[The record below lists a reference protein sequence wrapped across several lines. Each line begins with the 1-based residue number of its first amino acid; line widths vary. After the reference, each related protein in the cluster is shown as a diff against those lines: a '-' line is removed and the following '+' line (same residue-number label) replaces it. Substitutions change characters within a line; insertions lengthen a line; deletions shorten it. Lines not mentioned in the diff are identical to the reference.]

1 MLYSDIFLTFA
12 ASNIINNNRLTMNKR
27 IFTIIC
33 LLITVITL
41 HAQEFETATEAVKNM
56 KVGWNLGNTFDS
68 HKIGVTG
75 VTETETQNGQAVTT
89 PELMEMM
96 KMAGFNA
103 IRVPVTWYPHLDASG
118 NIDPAWMNRIQE
130 VVDYVINQGMY
141 CIINVHHDTGK
152 TGKSDENKGWLRA
165 TRYNYTQNK
174 DLFESIWQQVATE
187 FRDYNHLL
195 LFEGYNEMLDTLDS
209 FNYASYKTDKRIDI
223 TNEEGEVV
231 AQIPYDADVAQ
242 SAYDAVNA
250 YAKSFVETVRATGG
264 NNAHRNLIVSTY
276 AAADAR
282 SQGTYNKEPFVK
294 MQKPE
299 DSNHIAFEI
308 HTYPPIV
315 DDTLRSMEYIARQI
329 DYMVSNIDTF
339 FVQRYNAPIII
350 GEWGTSNVDAGS
362 GKTDYDLHREHMFN
376 FVDYFVQKM
385 KENDIATFYWMGLS
399 DKTNRS
405 LPVFNQA
412 DLAEKILKAY
422 YGEDYEPNLISQ
434 NDYHKEYQVNF
445 AKQYAEINLAEDANG
460 LETNYK
466 AIRLV
471 LAEAPA
477 SNKEL
482 RIRAIKPDNTH
493 GDYNYV
499 RSTDEI
505 LNFSTVSQSPI
516 NKINLKWRSD
526 GSLTINIK
534 HVYLIK
540 HDGSTVE
547 VVPKTISGGNSTIQA
562 TTNSIPNYIKAKI
575 SDLKYSTLYY
585 GDKNLVVP
593 PYVTATAYSVDGKKL
608 QVVKTYE
615 SKDVIP
621 AGTGVVLTSENG
633 NTYKFS
639 ISDEM
644 GEPATG
650 NLLRG
655 SDEAQ
660 TTTGGD
666 RYYMLSLNAD
676 SDPSSVG
683 FYYAKANGAA
693 FTNGAHKA
701 YLALSAAQ
709 AKAFSY
715 PFNETDGIET
725 ITNEHHKTTNGI
737 WYTIDG
743 KRLSGQPTRKGVYI
757 VDGKKMIIK

>member
-1 MLYSDIFLTFA
+1 
-12 ASNIINNNRLTMNKR
+12 MNKR

-33 LLITVITL
+33 LFITVITL

-75 VTETETQNGQAVTT
+75 VTETETQHGQAVTT

-118 NIDPAWMNRIQE
+118 NIDPAWMARIRE

-165 TRYNYTQNK
+165 KRENYLKNK
-174 DLFESIWQQVATE
+174 ERFEIIWQQIATE
-187 FRDYNHLL
+187 FKDYNHLL

-223 TNEEGEVV
+223 TNEQGDVV

-282 SQGTYNKEPFVK
+282 SQGSYNKEPFVK

-339 FVQRYNAPIII
+339 FVQRYNAPVII

-482 RIRAIKPDNTH
+482 RIRAKKPDDTY

-547 VVPKTISGGNSTIQA
+547 VVPKTIGGGNSTIQA
-562 TTNSIPNYIKAKI
+562 TSNSIPNYIKAKI

-639 ISDEM
+639 ISDEI

-650 NLLRG
+650 NMLRG

-676 SDPSSVG
+676 KDPSSVG

-743 KRLSGQPTRKGVYI
+743 KRLSGQPTQKGVYI

>member
-1 MLYSDIFLTFA
+1 
-12 ASNIINNNRLTMNKR
+12 MNKR

-33 LLITVITL
+33 LLATFITL

-75 VTETETQNGQAVTT
+75 VTETETLREPITK

-141 CIINVHHDTGK
+141 CIINVHHDTGHK
-152 TGKSDENKGWLRA
+152 KNENDGNKGWLRA
-165 TRYNYTQNK
+165 KRENYLKNK
-174 DLFESIWQQVATE
+174 ELFEIIWQQIATE
-187 FRDYNHLL
+187 FKDYNHLL
-195 LFEGYNEMLDTLDS
+195 LFEGYNEMLDTLGS
-209 FNYASYKTDKRIDI
+209 FNYASYETDKRIDI
-223 TNEEGEVV
+223 TNEQGDVV

-339 FVQRYNAPIII
+339 FVQRYNAPVII

-362 GKTDYDLHREHMFN
+362 EKTDYDLHREHMFN

-405 LPVFNQA
+405 LPAFNQA
-412 DLAEKILKAY
+412 DLAERILKAY
-422 YGEDYEPNLISQ
+422 YGNDYEPNLITT
-434 NDYHKEYQVNF
+434 NDYEDYNGYEVNF
-445 AKQYAEINLAEDANG
+445 TKQWAEITLAESTSG
-460 LETNYK
+460 LESEYTGIEVILDELPSYNGNLSFRTYNLSEANINHSNITSLTN
-466 AIRLV
+466 
-471 LAEAPA
+471 
-477 SNKEL
+477 
-482 RIRAIKPDNTH
+482 T
-493 GDYNYV
+493 
-499 RSTDEI
+499 
-505 LNFSTVSQSPI
+505 LNFSGIAATGKPI
-516 NKINLKWRSD
+516 KRVTIVWRSSPGAPTLKIKEIKLLKAD
-526 GSLTINIK
+526 GT
-534 HVYLIK
+534 
-540 HDGSTVE
+540 
-547 VVPKTISGGNSTIQA
+547 KTR
-562 TTNSIPNYIKAKI
+562 SIPKNRNACTITPYSLPTYIKSKI
-575 SDLKYSTLYY
+575 SDLNYSTLYY
-585 GDKNLVVP
+585 GNENLVVP
-593 PYVTATAYSVDGKKL
+593 PYVTATAYSVNGNKL
-608 QVVKTYE
+608 QAVKTYNTD
-615 SKDVIP
+615 DVIP
-621 AGTGVVLTSENG
+621 AGTGVVLYSEKG
-633 NTYKFS
+633 NTYKFDITNES
-639 ISDEM
+639 
-644 GEPATG
+644 GEPAIG
-650 NLLRG
+650 NMLRG
-655 SDEAQ
+655 SDAAA

-666 RYYMLSLNAD
+666 RYYMLSLNAA
-676 SDPSSVG
+676 SDPTSVG
-683 FYYAKANGAA
+683 FYYARANGAA

-701 YLALSAAQ
+701 YLALPTAQ

-715 PFNETDGIET
+715 LFNETDGISTIPNDKAET
-725 ITNEHHKTTNGI
+725 ANGI

-743 KRLSGQPTRKGVYI
+743 KRLNGQPTKKGVYI
-757 VDGKKMIIK
+757 VDGKKVVIR

>member
-1 MLYSDIFLTFA
+1 
-12 ASNIINNNRLTMNKR
+12 MNKR

-33 LLITVITL
+33 LFITVITL

-75 VTETETQNGQAVTT
+75 VTETETLREPITK

-141 CIINVHHDTGK
+141 CIINVHHDTGHK
-152 TGKSDENKGWLRA
+152 KNENDGNKGWLRA
-165 TRYNYTQNK
+165 KLENYTKNK
-174 DLFESIWQQVATE
+174 AIFEKIWQQIANK
-187 FRDYNHLL
+187 FKNYNHLL
-195 LFEGYNEMLDTLDS
+195 LFEGYNEMLDTLGS
-209 FNYASYKTDKRIDI
+209 FNYASYETDKRIDI
-223 TNEEGEVV
+223 TNEQGDVV

-339 FVQRYNAPIII
+339 FVQRYNAPVII
-350 GEWGTSNVDAGS
+350 GEWGTANVDKS
-362 GKTDYDLHREHMFN
+362 PNDYDAHREHMFN

-405 LPVFNQA
+405 LPAFNQA
-412 DLAEKILKAY
+412 DLAERILKAY
-422 YGEDYEPNLISQ
+422 YGNDYEPNVITT
-434 NDYHKEYQVNF
+434 NDYEDYNGYKVTFNQLWSEITLAESTSGLESEYTGIEVILDEIPSYNGNLSFRTYNLSEANINHSNITSLTNTLNF
-445 AKQYAEINLAEDANG
+445 SGVTATGKPIKRVTIVWRSSPGTPTLKIKEINLLKVDGTKE
-460 LETNYK
+460 K
-466 AIRLV
+466 A
-471 LAEAPA
+471 APK
-477 SNKEL
+477 NRKDCT
-482 RIRAIKPDNTH
+482 ITP
-493 GDYNYV
+493 Y
-499 RSTDEI
+499 
-505 LNFSTVSQSPI
+505 
-516 NKINLKWRSD
+516 
-526 GSLTINIK
+526 SLPT
-534 HVYLIK
+534 
-540 HDGSTVE
+540 
-547 VVPKTISGGNSTIQA
+547 
-562 TTNSIPNYIKAKI
+562 YIKSKI
-575 SDLKYSTLYY
+575 SDLNYSTLYY
-585 GDKNLVVP
+585 GNENLVVP
-593 PYVTATAYSVDGKKL
+593 PYVTATAYSVNGNKL
-608 QVVKTYE
+608 QAVKTYNTG
-615 SKDVIP
+615 DVIP
-621 AGTGVVLTSENG
+621 AGTGVVLYSEKG
-633 NTYKFS
+633 NTYKFDITNAS
-639 ISDEM
+639 
-644 GEPATG
+644 GELAIG
-650 NLLRG
+650 NMLRG
-655 SDEAQ
+655 SDEAA
-660 TTTGGD
+660 TTTDGD
-666 RYYMLSLNAD
+666 RYYMLSLNAA
-676 SDPSSVG
+676 SDPTSVG
-683 FYYAKANGAA
+683 FYYARANGAA

-701 YLALSAAQ
+701 YLALPAAQ

-715 PFNETDGIET
+715 LFNETDGISTIPNDKAET
-725 ITNEHHKTTNGI
+725 ANGI

-743 KRLSGQPTRKGVYI
+743 KRLNGQPTKKGIYI
-757 VDGKKMIIK
+757 VDGKKVVIR

>member
-1 MLYSDIFLTFA
+1 MTKRTFT
-12 ASNIINNNRLTMNKR
+12 L
-27 IFTIIC
+27 IC
-33 LLITVITL
+33 LVISVIFL
-41 HAQEFETATEAVKNM
+41 HAQNTEFETATEAVKNM

-68 HKIGVTG
+68 HRIGVTD
-75 VTETETQNGQAVTT
+75 VTQTETMRGQPVTQ

-103 IRVPVTWYPHLDASG
+103 IRVPVTWYPHMNTAG
-118 NIDPAWMNRIQE
+118 NIDNAWMNRIQE

-152 TGKSDENKGWLRA
+152 TGNSNENKGWIRA
-165 TRYNYTQNK
+165 TRYNYSQNK
-174 DLFESIWQQVATE
+174 ATFEKIWQQIANK
-187 FRDYNHLL
+187 FKDYGQLL
-195 LFEGYNEMLDTLDS
+195 IFEGYNEILDTLDS
-209 FNYASYKTDKRIDI
+209 WNYPSYNTDKRIDI

-242 SAYDAVNA
+242 SAYDAINS
-250 YAKSFVETVRATGG
+250 YATSFVQTIRATGG
-264 NNAHRNLIVSTY
+264 NNAYRNLIVSTY

-282 SQGTYNKEPFVK
+282 SEGEKNLEPVVNLN
-294 MQKPE
+294 KPE
-299 DSNHIAFEI
+299 NSNHIIFEV

-315 DDTLRSMEYIARQI
+315 DKVDGVTVLRDSTKIKNQI
-329 DYMVSNIDTF
+329 DYMVGNMKTY
-339 FVQRYNAPIII
+339 FVERYNSPVIF

-362 GKTDYDLHREHMFN
+362 GKTDYDLRRDYMFK
-376 FVDYFVQKM
+376 FVDYFVKKT
-385 KENDIATFYWMGLS
+385 KENDMATFYWMGLS
-399 DKTNRS
+399 NGSSRS

-434 NDYHKEYQVNF
+434 NDYEKEYEVKFNNQWS
-445 AKQYAEINLAEDANG
+445 EINLAVADENSD
-460 LETNYK
+460 
-466 AIRLV
+466 
-471 LAEAPA
+471 LATDYTGVEVIL
-477 SNKEL
+477 KEL
-482 RIRAIKPDNTH
+482 PSYSGDLSFRVYYSLSNDNDRDNKNNITSI
-493 GDYNYV
+493 NNTLLFNTIS
-499 RSTDEI
+499 R
-505 LNFSTVSQSPI
+505 SPI
-516 NKINLKWRSD
+516 KRVTIVWRTASGTPTLKIKSIKLLKAD
-526 GSLTINIK
+526 GSKVSVIPTVRNKCTI
-534 HVYLIK
+534 
-540 HDGSTVE
+540 TV
-547 VVPKTISGGNSTIQA
+547 NST
-562 TTNSIPNYIKAKI
+562 NIPNYIKAKI

-593 PYVTATAYSVDGKKL
+593 PYVTATAYSVNGKKL

-757 VDGKKMIIK
+757 VDGKKIIIK

>member
-1 MLYSDIFLTFA
+1 
-12 ASNIINNNRLTMNKR
+12 MNKR

-33 LLITVITL
+33 LLITVVTL

-75 VTETETQNGQAVTT
+75 VTETETLRGQAVTT

-103 IRVPVTWYPHLDASG
+103 IRVPVTWYPHLDTSG

-141 CIINVHHDTGK
+141 CIINVHHDTGHK
-152 TGKSDENKGWLRA
+152 KNENDGNKGWLRA
-165 TRYNYTQNK
+165 KLENYTKNK
-174 DLFESIWQQVATE
+174 ATFEKIWQQIANK
-187 FRDYNHLL
+187 FKNYNHLL
-195 LFEGYNEMLDTLDS
+195 LFEGYNEMLDTLGS
-209 FNYASYKTDKRIDI
+209 FNYASYETDKRINI
-223 TNEEGEVV
+223 TNKQGDVV

-250 YAKSFVETVRATGG
+250 YAKSFVETVRASGG

-339 FVQRYNAPIII
+339 FVQRYNAPVII

-482 RIRAIKPDNTH
+482 RIRAKKPDDTY

-585 GDKNLVVP
+585 GNKNLVVP
-593 PYVTATAYSVDGKKL
+593 PYVTATAYSVNGKKL

-639 ISDEM
+639 ISDEI

-650 NLLRG
+650 NMLRG

-676 SDPSSVG
+676 SYPSSVG

>member
-1 MLYSDIFLTFA
+1 
-12 ASNIINNNRLTMNKR
+12 MNKR

-33 LLITVITL
+33 LLATFITL

-75 VTETETQNGQAVTT
+75 VTETETLRQPITK

-118 NIDPAWMNRIQE
+118 NIDPAWMARIRE

-141 CIINVHHDTGK
+141 CIINVHHDTGHK
-152 TGKSDENKGWLRA
+152 KNENDGNKGWLRA
-165 TRYNYTQNK
+165 ERENYLKNK
-174 DLFESIWQQVATE
+174 ERFEMIWQQIATE
-187 FRDYNHLL
+187 FKDYNHLL
-195 LFEGYNEMLDTLDS
+195 LFEGYNEMLDTLGS

-339 FVQRYNAPIII
+339 FVQRYNAPVII
-350 GEWGTSNVDAGS
+350 GEWGTANVDKS
-362 GKTDYDLHREHMFN
+362 PNDYDAHREHMFN

-405 LPVFNQA
+405 LPAFNQA
-412 DLAEKILKAY
+412 DLAERILKAY
-422 YGEDYEPNLISQ
+422 YGNDYEPNLITTD
-434 NDYHKEYQVNF
+434 DYEDYNGYEVNF
-445 AKQYAEINLAEDANG
+445 TKQWAEITLAESTSG
-460 LETNYK
+460 LESEYTGIEVILDELPSYNGNLSFRTYNLSEANINHSNITSLTN
-466 AIRLV
+466 
-471 LAEAPA
+471 
-477 SNKEL
+477 
-482 RIRAIKPDNTH
+482 T
-493 GDYNYV
+493 
-499 RSTDEI
+499 
-505 LNFSTVSQSPI
+505 LNFSGIAATGKPI
-516 NKINLKWRSD
+516 KRVTIVWRSSPGTPTLKIKEIKLLKAD
-526 GSLTINIK
+526 GT
-534 HVYLIK
+534 
-540 HDGSTVE
+540 
-547 VVPKTISGGNSTIQA
+547 KTR
-562 TTNSIPNYIKAKI
+562 SIPKNRNACTITPYSLPTYIKSKI
-575 SDLKYSTLYY
+575 SDLNYSTLYY
-585 GDKNLVVP
+585 GNENLVVP
-593 PYVTATAYSVDGKKL
+593 PYVTATAYSVNGNKL
-608 QVVKTYE
+608 QAVKTYNTG
-615 SKDVIP
+615 DVIP
-621 AGTGVVLTSENG
+621 ARTGVVLYSEKG
-633 NTYKFS
+633 NTYKFDITNAS
-639 ISDEM
+639 
-644 GEPATG
+644 GEPAIG
-650 NLLRG
+650 NMLRG
-655 SDEAQ
+655 SDEAA

-666 RYYMLSLNAD
+666 RYYMLSLNAA
-676 SDPSSVG
+676 SDPTSVG
-683 FYYAKANGAA
+683 FYYARANGAA

-701 YLALSAAQ
+701 YLALPTAQ

-715 PFNETDGIET
+715 LFNETDGISTIPNDKAET
-725 ITNEHHKTTNGI
+725 ANGI

-743 KRLSGQPTRKGVYI
+743 KRLNGQPTKKGVYI
-757 VDGKKMIIK
+757 VDGKKIVIR

>member
-1 MLYSDIFLTFA
+1 
-12 ASNIINNNRLTMNKR
+12 MNKR

-33 LLITVITL
+33 LLATFITL

-103 IRVPVTWYPHLDASG
+103 IRVPVTWYPHLDNSG
-118 NIDPAWMNRIQE
+118 NIDPAWMARIRE

-141 CIINVHHDTGK
+141 CIINVHHDTGHK
-152 TGKSDENKGWLRA
+152 KDENDGNKGWLRA
-165 TRYNYTQNK
+165 KRENYLKNK
-174 DLFESIWQQVATE
+174 EFFEIIWQQIATE
-187 FRDYNHLL
+187 FKDYNHLL
-195 LFEGYNEMLDTLDS
+195 LFEGYNEMLDTLGS
-209 FNYASYKTDKRIDI
+209 FNYASYKTDKRINI
-223 TNEEGEVV
+223 TNKQGDVV

-339 FVQRYNAPIII
+339 FVQRYNAPVII
-350 GEWGTSNVDAGS
+350 GEWGTANVDKS
-362 GKTDYDLHREHMFN
+362 PNDYDAHREHMFN

-405 LPVFNQA
+405 LPAFNQA
-412 DLAEKILKAY
+412 DLAERILKAY
-422 YGEDYEPNLISQ
+422 YGNDYEPNLITTD
-434 NDYHKEYQVNF
+434 DYETEYELLF
-445 AKQYAEINLAEDANG
+445 TKQYAEVILAEDENG
-460 LETNYK
+460 LATNYK
-466 AIRLV
+466 AIELI
-471 LAEAPA
+471 LEEAPA
-477 SNKEL
+477 NNTEL
-482 RIRAIKPDNTH
+482 RMRAHQATDNNTY

-499 RSTDEI
+499 RSTNNT
-505 LNFSTVSQSPI
+505 LNFNTVTQNPI
-516 NKINLKWRSD
+516 KRINLKWRST
-526 GSLTINIK
+526 GSLNIRIK
-534 HVYLIK
+534 HIYLIK
-540 HDGSTVE
+540 HDGIKEAVA
-547 VVPKTISGGNSTIQA
+547 PKEIVSGGNCTVTPI
-562 TTNSIPNYIKAKI
+562 SIPTYIKSKI
-575 SDLKYSTLYY
+575 SDLNYSTLYY
-585 GDKNLVVP
+585 GNENLVVP
-593 PYVTATAYSVDGKKL
+593 PYVTATAYSVNGNKL
-608 QVVKTYE
+608 QAVKTYNTD
-615 SKDVIP
+615 DVIP
-621 AGTGVVLTSENG
+621 AGIGVVLYSEKG
-633 NTYKFS
+633 NTYKFDITNES
-639 ISDEM
+639 
-644 GEPATG
+644 GEPAIG
-650 NLLRG
+650 NMLRG
-655 SDEAQ
+655 SDEAA

-666 RYYMLSLNAD
+666 RYYMLSLNAA
-676 SDPSSVG
+676 SDPTSVG
-683 FYYAKANGAA
+683 FYYARANGAA

-701 YLALSAAQ
+701 YLALPTAQ

-715 PFNETDGIET
+715 LFNETDGISTIPNDKAET
-725 ITNEHHKTTNGI
+725 ANGI

-743 KRLSGQPTRKGVYI
+743 KRLNGQPTKKGVYI
-757 VDGKKMIIK
+757 VDGKKVVIR

>member
-1 MLYSDIFLTFA
+1 
-12 ASNIINNNRLTMNKR
+12 MNKR

-33 LLITVITL
+33 LLITVVTL

-75 VTETETQNGQAVTT
+75 VTETETLRGQAVTT

-118 NIDPAWMNRIQE
+118 NIAPAWMNRIQE

-141 CIINVHHDTGK
+141 CIINVHHDTGHK
-152 TGKSDENKGWLRA
+152 KNENDGNKGWLRA
-165 TRYNYTQNK
+165 KLENYTKNK
-174 DLFESIWQQVATE
+174 ATFEKIWQQIANK
-187 FRDYNHLL
+187 FKNYNHLL
-195 LFEGYNEMLDTLDS
+195 LFEGYNEMLDTLGS
-209 FNYASYKTDKRIDI
+209 FNYASYETDKRINI
-223 TNEEGEVV
+223 TNKQGDVV

-250 YAKSFVETVRATGG
+250 YAKSFVETVRASGG

-339 FVQRYNAPIII
+339 FVQRYNAPVII

-399 DKTNRS
+399 DKANRS
-405 LPVFNQA
+405 LPAFNQA
-412 DLAEKILKAY
+412 DLAERILKAY
-422 YGEDYEPNLISQ
+422 YGNDYEPNLITT
-434 NDYHKEYQVNF
+434 NDYEDYNGYEVNF
-445 AKQYAEINLAEDANG
+445 RYEVNFTKQWAEITLAESTSGLESEYTGIEVILDELPSYNGNLSFRTYNLSEANINHSNITSLTNTLNFSGIAATGKPIKQVTIVWRSSPSAPTLKIKEINL
-460 LETNYK
+460 LK
-466 AIRLV
+466 A
-471 LAEAPA
+471 
-477 SNKEL
+477 
-482 RIRAIKPDNTH
+482 
-493 GDYNYV
+493 
-499 RSTDEI
+499 
-505 LNFSTVSQSPI
+505 
-516 NKINLKWRSD
+516 D
-526 GSLTINIK
+526 GT
-534 HVYLIK
+534 
-540 HDGSTVE
+540 
-547 VVPKTISGGNSTIQA
+547 KTR
-562 TTNSIPNYIKAKI
+562 SIPKNRNACTITPYSLPTYIKSKI
-575 SDLKYSTLYY
+575 SDLNYSTLYY
-585 GDKNLVVP
+585 GNENLVVP
-593 PYVTATAYSVDGKKL
+593 PYVTATAYSVNGNKL
-608 QVVKTYE
+608 QAVKTYNTD
-615 SKDVIP
+615 DVIP
-621 AGTGVVLTSENG
+621 AGTGVVLNSEKG
-633 NTYKFS
+633 NTYKFDITNAS
-639 ISDEM
+639 
-644 GEPATG
+644 GEPAIG
-650 NLLRG
+650 NMLRG
-655 SDEAQ
+655 SDEAAI
-660 TTTGGD
+660 TTDGD
-666 RYYMLSLNAD
+666 RYYMLSLNAA
-676 SDPSSVG
+676 SDPTSVG
-683 FYYAKANGAA
+683 FYYARANGAA

-701 YLALSAAQ
+701 YLALPAAQ

-715 PFNETDGIET
+715 LFNETNGISTIPNDKAET
-725 ITNEHHKTTNGI
+725 ANGI

-743 KRLSGQPTRKGVYI
+743 KRLSGQPTPKGVYI

>member
-1 MLYSDIFLTFA
+1 
-12 ASNIINNNRLTMNKR
+12 MNKR

-33 LLITVITL
+33 LLATFITL

-339 FVQRYNAPIII
+339 FVQRYNAPVII

-399 DKTNRS
+399 DKANRS
-405 LPVFNQA
+405 LPAFNQA

-482 RIRAIKPDNTH
+482 RIRAKKPDDTY

-562 TTNSIPNYIKAKI
+562 TSNSIPNYIKAKI

-639 ISDEM
+639 ISDEI

-650 NLLRG
+650 NMLCG

-715 PFNETDGIET
+715 PFNETDGIEA

>member
-1 MLYSDIFLTFA
+1 
-12 ASNIINNNRLTMNKR
+12 MNKR

-33 LLITVITL
+33 LLATFITL

-68 HKIGVTG
+68 HEIGVTG
-75 VTETETQNGQAVTT
+75 VTETETLRGQAVTT

-118 NIDPAWMNRIQE
+118 NIDLAWMNRIQE

-141 CIINVHHDTGK
+141 CIINVHHDTGHK
-152 TGKSDENKGWLRA
+152 KNKNDGNKGWLRA
-165 TRYNYTQNK
+165 KLENYTKNK
-174 DLFESIWQQVATE
+174 PIFEKIWQQIANK
-187 FRDYNHLL
+187 FKNYNHLL
-195 LFEGYNEMLDTLDS
+195 LFEGYNEMLDTLGS
-209 FNYASYKTDKRIDI
+209 FNYASYETDKRINI
-223 TNEEGEVV
+223 TNKQGDVV

-339 FVQRYNAPIII
+339 FVQRYNAPVII

-405 LPVFNQA
+405 LPAFNQA

-422 YGEDYEPNLISQ
+422 YGNDYDPNLITT
-434 NDYHKEYQVNF
+434 NDYEDYNGYEVNF
-445 AKQYAEINLAEDANG
+445 TKQWAEITLTESASGLESEYTGIEVILDEIPSYNGNLSFRTYNLSEANINHSNITSLTNTLNFSGIAATGKPIKRVTIVWRSSPGTPTLKIKEINL
-460 LETNYK
+460 LK
-466 AIRLV
+466 ADGTKTRLI
-471 LAEAPA
+471 PK
-477 SNKEL
+477 NKNACT
-482 RIRAIKPDNTH
+482 ITP
-493 GDYNYV
+493 Y
-499 RSTDEI
+499 
-505 LNFSTVSQSPI
+505 
-516 NKINLKWRSD
+516 
-526 GSLTINIK
+526 SLPT
-534 HVYLIK
+534 
-540 HDGSTVE
+540 
-547 VVPKTISGGNSTIQA
+547 
-562 TTNSIPNYIKAKI
+562 YIKSKI
-575 SDLKYSTLYY
+575 SDLNYSTLYY
-585 GDKNLVVP
+585 GNENLVVP
-593 PYVTATAYSVDGKKL
+593 PYVTATAYSVNGNKL
-608 QVVKTYE
+608 QAVKTYNTD
-615 SKDVIP
+615 DVIP
-621 AGTGVVLTSENG
+621 AETGVVLYSEKG
-633 NTYKFS
+633 NTYKFDITNES
-639 ISDEM
+639 
-644 GEPATG
+644 GEPAIG
-650 NLLRG
+650 NMLRG
-655 SDEAQ
+655 SDEAA

-666 RYYMLSLNAD
+666 RYYMLSLNAA
-676 SDPSSVG
+676 SDPTSVG
-683 FYYAKANGAA
+683 FYYARANGAA

-701 YLALSAAQ
+701 YLALPAAQ

-715 PFNETDGIET
+715 LFNETDGISTIPNDKAET
-725 ITNEHHKTTNGI
+725 ANGI

-743 KRLSGQPTRKGVYI
+743 KRLNGQPTKKGVYI
-757 VDGKKMIIK
+757 VDGKKVVIR

>member
-1 MLYSDIFLTFA
+1 MTKRTFT
-12 ASNIINNNRLTMNKR
+12 L
-27 IFTIIC
+27 IC
-33 LLITVITL
+33 LVISVIFL
-41 HAQEFETATEAVKNM
+41 HAQNTEFETATEAVKNM

-68 HKIGVTG
+68 HKIGVTD
-75 VTETETQNGQAVTT
+75 VTQTETMHQPVTQ

-103 IRVPVTWYPHLDASG
+103 IRVPVTWYPHMNSAG
-118 NIDPAWMNRIQE
+118 NIDNAWMNRIQE

-152 TGKSDENKGWLRA
+152 TGNADENKGWIRA
-165 TRYNYTQNK
+165 TRYNYSQNK
-174 DLFESIWQQVATE
+174 ATFEKIWQQIANR
-187 FRDYNHLL
+187 FKNYGQLL
-195 LFEGYNEMLDTLDS
+195 IFEGYNEILDTLDS

-242 SAYDAVNA
+242 SAYDAINS
-250 YAKSFVETVRATGG
+250 YATSFVQTVRATGG
-264 NNAHRNLIVSTY
+264 NNAYRNLIVSTY

-282 SQGTYNKEPFVK
+282 SEGEKNLEPVVNLN
-294 MQKPE
+294 KPE
-299 DSNHIAFEI
+299 DSNHIIFEV

-315 DDTLRSMEYIARQI
+315 DTVDGVTVLRDSTKIKNQI
-329 DYMVSNIDTF
+329 DYMVGNMKTY
-339 FVQRYNAPIII
+339 FVERYNSPVIF

-362 GKTDYDLHREHMFN
+362 GKTDYDLRRDYMFK
-376 FVDYFVQKM
+376 FVDYFVKKT
-385 KENDIATFYWMGLS
+385 KENDMATFYWMGLS
-399 DKTNRS
+399 NGSSRS

-434 NDYHKEYQVNF
+434 NDYEYQVNF

-482 RIRAIKPDNTH
+482 RIRAIKPDNTYD
-493 GDYNYV
+493 DYNNV
-499 RSTDEI
+499 RSTDET

-516 NKINLKWRSD
+516 KKINLKWRSS

-562 TTNSIPNYIKAKI
+562 TTKYIKAKI

-639 ISDEM
+639 ISDEN

-715 PFNETDGIET
+715 PFNETNGIET
-725 ITNEHHKTTNGI
+725 ITDEHHKTTNGI

-743 KRLSGQPTRKGVYI
+743 KRLNGQPTRKGVYI
-757 VDGKKMIIK
+757 IDGKKMIIK

>member
-1 MLYSDIFLTFA
+1 
-12 ASNIINNNRLTMNKR
+12 MNKR

-33 LLITVITL
+33 LLITVVTL

-75 VTETETQNGQAVTT
+75 VTETETLRGQAVTT

-118 NIDPAWMNRIQE
+118 NIAPAWMNRIQE

-141 CIINVHHDTGK
+141 CIINVHHDTGHK
-152 TGKSDENKGWLRA
+152 KNENDGNKGWLRA
-165 TRYNYTQNK
+165 KLENYTKNK
-174 DLFESIWQQVATE
+174 ATFEKIWQQIANK
-187 FRDYNHLL
+187 FKNYNHLL
-195 LFEGYNEMLDTLDS
+195 LFEGYNEMLDTLGS
-209 FNYASYKTDKRIDI
+209 FNYASYETDKRINI
-223 TNEEGEVV
+223 TNKQGDVV

-250 YAKSFVETVRATGG
+250 YAKSFVETVRASGG

-339 FVQRYNAPIII
+339 FVQRYNAPVII

-405 LPVFNQA
+405 LPAFNQA
-412 DLAEKILKAY
+412 DLAERILKAY
-422 YGEDYEPNLISQ
+422 YGNDYEPNLITT
-434 NDYHKEYQVNF
+434 NDYEDYNGYEVNF
-445 AKQYAEINLAEDANG
+445 TKQWAEITLAESTSG
-460 LETNYK
+460 LESEYTGIEVILDELPSYNGNLSFRTYNLSEANINHSNITSLTN
-466 AIRLV
+466 
-471 LAEAPA
+471 
-477 SNKEL
+477 
-482 RIRAIKPDNTH
+482 T
-493 GDYNYV
+493 
-499 RSTDEI
+499 
-505 LNFSTVSQSPI
+505 LNFSGIATTGKPI
-516 NKINLKWRSD
+516 KRVTIVWRSSPGAPTLKIKEIKLLKAD
-526 GSLTINIK
+526 GT
-534 HVYLIK
+534 
-540 HDGSTVE
+540 
-547 VVPKTISGGNSTIQA
+547 KTR
-562 TTNSIPNYIKAKI
+562 SIPKNRNACTITPYSLPTYIKSKI
-575 SDLKYSTLYY
+575 TDLNYSTLYY
-585 GDKNLVVP
+585 GNENLVVP
-593 PYVTATAYSVDGKKL
+593 PYVTATAYSVNGNKL
-608 QVVKTYE
+608 QAVKTYNTD
-615 SKDVIP
+615 DVIP
-621 AGTGVVLTSENG
+621 ARTGVVLYSEKG
-633 NTYKFS
+633 NTYKFDITNAS
-639 ISDEM
+639 
-644 GEPATG
+644 GESAIG
-650 NLLRG
+650 NMLRG
-655 SDEAQ
+655 SDEAA

-666 RYYMLSLNAD
+666 RYYMLSLNAA
-676 SDPSSVG
+676 SDPTSVG
-683 FYYAKANGAA
+683 FYYARANGAA

-701 YLALSAAQ
+701 YLALPAAQ

-715 PFNETDGIET
+715 LFNETDGISTIPNDKAET
-725 ITNEHHKTTNGI
+725 ANGI

-743 KRLSGQPTRKGVYI
+743 KRLNGQPTKKGVYI
-757 VDGKKMIIK
+757 VDGKKVVIR

>member
-1 MLYSDIFLTFA
+1 
-12 ASNIINNNRLTMNKR
+12 MNKR

-33 LLITVITL
+33 LLITVVTL

-75 VTETETQNGQAVTT
+75 VTETETLRGQAVTT

-103 IRVPVTWYPHLDASG
+103 IRVPVTWYPHLDTSG

-141 CIINVHHDTGK
+141 CIINVHHDTGHK
-152 TGKSDENKGWLRA
+152 KNENDGNKGWLRA
-165 TRYNYTQNK
+165 KLENYTKNK
-174 DLFESIWQQVATE
+174 ATFEKIWQQIANK
-187 FRDYNHLL
+187 FKNYNHLL
-195 LFEGYNEMLDTLDS
+195 LFEGYNEMLDTLGS
-209 FNYASYKTDKRIDI
+209 FNYASYETDKRINI
-223 TNEEGEVV
+223 TNKQGDVV

-250 YAKSFVETVRATGG
+250 YAKSFVETVRASGG

-339 FVQRYNAPIII
+339 FVQRYNAPVII

-482 RIRAIKPDNTH
+482 RIRAKKPDDTY

-639 ISDEM
+639 ISDEI

-650 NLLRG
+650 NMLRG

-676 SDPSSVG
+676 SYPSSVG

-743 KRLSGQPTRKGVYI
+743 KRLSGQPTQKGVYI

>member
-118 NIDPAWMNRIQE
+118 NIDPAWMARIRE

-165 TRYNYTQNK
+165 KRENYLKNK
-174 DLFESIWQQVATE
+174 ERFEMIWQQIATE
-187 FRDYNHLL
+187 FKDYNHLL

-209 FNYASYKTDKRIDI
+209 FNYASYKTDKRINI
-223 TNEEGEVV
+223 TNEQGDVV

-339 FVQRYNAPIII
+339 FVQRYNAPVII

-362 GKTDYDLHREHMFN
+362 GKTDYDLHRDYMFN

-608 QVVKTYE
+608 QPVKTYE

-621 AGTGVVLTSENG
+621 AGIGVVLTSENG

-639 ISDEM
+639 ISDEI

-650 NLLRG
+650 NMLRG

-676 SDPSSVG
+676 KDPSSVG

-743 KRLSGQPTRKGVYI
+743 KRLNGQPTRKGVYI

>member
-12 ASNIINNNRLTMNKR
+12 ASNIINNRLTMNKR

-33 LLITVITL
+33 LLATFITL

-68 HKIGVTG
+68 HRIGVTG
-75 VTETETQNGQAVTT
+75 VTETETLRGQAVTT

-103 IRVPVTWYPHLDASG
+103 IRVPVTWYPHLDNSG

-141 CIINVHHDTGK
+141 CIINVHHDTGHK
-152 TGKSDENKGWLRA
+152 KNENDGNKGWLRA
-165 TRYNYTQNK
+165 KLENYTKNK
-174 DLFESIWQQVATE
+174 AIFEKIWQQIANK
-187 FRDYNHLL
+187 FKNYNHLL
-195 LFEGYNEMLDTLDS
+195 LFEGYNEMLDTLGS
-209 FNYASYKTDKRIDI
+209 FNYASYKT
-223 TNEEGEVV
+223 N
-231 AQIPYDADVAQ
+231 PYDADVAQ

-282 SQGTYNKEPFVK
+282 SEGEKNLEPVVNLN
-294 MQKPE
+294 KPE
-299 DSNHIAFEI
+299 NSNHIIFEV

-315 DDTLRSMEYIARQI
+315 DTVDGVTVLRDSTKIKNQI
-329 DYMVSNIDTF
+329 DYMVGNMKTY
-339 FVQRYNAPIII
+339 FVERYNSPVIF

-362 GKTDYDLHREHMFN
+362 GKTDYDLRRDYMFK
-376 FVDYFVQKM
+376 FVDYFVKKT
-385 KENDIATFYWMGLS
+385 KENDMATFYWMGLS
-399 DKTNRS
+399 DRSNRS

-482 RIRAIKPDNTH
+482 RIRAKKPDDTY

-562 TTNSIPNYIKAKI
+562 TSNSIPNYIKAKI

-585 GDKNLVVP
+585 GNKNLVVP

-650 NLLRG
+650 NMLRG

-676 SDPSSVG
+676 KDPSSVG

>member
-1 MLYSDIFLTFA
+1 MK
-12 ASNIINNNRLTMNKR
+12 KR

-33 LLITVITL
+33 LLVTVIML

-75 VTETETQNGQAVTT
+75 VTETETLRGQAVTT

-103 IRVPVTWYPHLDASG
+103 IRVPVTWYPHLDTSG

-141 CIINVHHDTGK
+141 CIINVHHDTGHK
-152 TGKSDENKGWLRA
+152 KNENDGNKGWLRA
-165 TRYNYTQNK
+165 KLENYTKNK
-174 DLFESIWQQVATE
+174 AIFEKIWQQIANK
-187 FRDYNHLL
+187 FKNYNHLL
-195 LFEGYNEMLDTLDS
+195 LFEGYNEMLDTLGS
-209 FNYASYKTDKRIDI
+209 FNYASYETDKRIDI
-223 TNEEGEVV
+223 TNKQGDVV

-242 SAYDAVNA
+242 SVYDAVNA

-339 FVQRYNAPIII
+339 FVQRYNAPVII
-350 GEWGTSNVDAGS
+350 GEWGTANVDKS
-362 GKTDYDLHREHMFN
+362 PNDYDAHREHMFN

-405 LPVFNQA
+405 LPAFNQA

-562 TTNSIPNYIKAKI
+562 TSNSIPNYIKAKI

-639 ISDEM
+639 ISDEI

-650 NLLRG
+650 NMLRG

-666 RYYMLSLNAD
+666 CYYMLSLNAD
-676 SDPSSVG
+676 KDPSSVG

>member
-1 MLYSDIFLTFA
+1 MK
-12 ASNIINNNRLTMNKR
+12 KR

-33 LLITVITL
+33 LLVTVIML

-75 VTETETQNGQAVTT
+75 VTETETLRGQAVTT

-118 NIDPAWMNRIQE
+118 NIDPAWMARIRE

-141 CIINVHHDTGK
+141 CIINVHHDTGHK
-152 TGKSDENKGWLRA
+152 KNENDGNKGWLRA
-165 TRYNYTQNK
+165 KLENYTKNK
-174 DLFESIWQQVATE
+174 AIFEKIWQQIANK
-187 FRDYNHLL
+187 FKNYNHLL
-195 LFEGYNEMLDTLDS
+195 LFEGYNEMLDTLGS
-209 FNYASYKTDKRIDI
+209 FNYASYETDKRINI
-223 TNEEGEVV
+223 TNKQGDVV

-339 FVQRYNAPIII
+339 FVQRYNAPVII

-399 DKTNRS
+399 DRSNRS

-412 DLAEKILKAY
+412 DLAEKILNAY

-482 RIRAIKPDNTH
+482 RIRAKKPDDTY

-562 TTNSIPNYIKAKI
+562 TSNSIPNYIKAKI

-639 ISDEM
+639 ISDEI

-650 NLLRG
+650 NMLRG

-666 RYYMLSLNAD
+666 RYYMLSLNAA
-676 SDPSSVG
+676 SDPTSVG
-683 FYYAKANGAA
+683 FYYARANGAA

-701 YLALSAAQ
+701 YLALPAAQ

-715 PFNETDGIET
+715 LFNETDGISTIPNDKAET
-725 ITNEHHKTTNGI
+725 ANGI

-743 KRLSGQPTRKGVYI
+743 KRLNGQPTKKGIYI
-757 VDGKKMIIK
+757 VDGKKVVIR

>member
-12 ASNIINNNRLTMNKR
+12 ASNIINNRLTMNKR

-33 LLITVITL
+33 LLATFITL

-75 VTETETQNGQAVTT
+75 VTETETLREPITK

-141 CIINVHHDTGK
+141 CIINVHHDTGHK
-152 TGKSDENKGWLRA
+152 KNENDGNKGWLRA
-165 TRYNYTQNK
+165 KRENYLKNK
-174 DLFESIWQQVATE
+174 ELFEIIWQQIATE
-187 FRDYNHLL
+187 FKDYNHLL
-195 LFEGYNEMLDTLDS
+195 LFEGYNEMLDTLGS
-209 FNYASYKTDKRIDI
+209 FNYASYETDKRIDI

-339 FVQRYNAPIII
+339 FVQRYNAPVII

-482 RIRAIKPDNTH
+482 RIRAKKPDDTH

-639 ISDEM
+639 ISDEI

-650 NLLRG
+650 NMLRG

-666 RYYMLSLNAD
+666 RYYMLSLNAA
-676 SDPSSVG
+676 SDPTSVG
-683 FYYAKANGAA
+683 FYYARANGAA

-701 YLALSAAQ
+701 YLALPTAQ

-715 PFNETDGIET
+715 LFSETDGISTIPNDKAET
-725 ITNEHHKTTNGI
+725 ANGI

-743 KRLSGQPTRKGVYI
+743 KRLNGQPTKKGVYI
-757 VDGKKMIIK
+757 VDGKKVVIR

>member
-12 ASNIINNNRLTMNKR
+12 ASNIINNRLTMNKR

-33 LLITVITL
+33 LLATFITL

-75 VTETETQNGQAVTT
+75 VTETETLREPITK

-103 IRVPVTWYPHLDASG
+103 IRVPVTWYPHLDNSG
-118 NIDPAWMNRIQE
+118 DIDPAWMNRIQE

-141 CIINVHHDTGK
+141 CIINVHHDTGHK
-152 TGKSDENKGWLRA
+152 KKENDGNKGWLRA
-165 TRYNYTQNK
+165 KLENYTKNK
-174 DLFESIWQQVATE
+174 AIFEKIWQQIANK
-187 FRDYNHLL
+187 FKNYNHLL
-195 LFEGYNEMLDTLDS
+195 LFEGYNEMLDTLGS
-209 FNYASYKTDKRIDI
+209 FNYASYETDKRIDI
-223 TNEEGEVV
+223 TNEQGDVV

-294 MQKPE
+294 IQKPE

-339 FVQRYNAPIII
+339 FVQRYNAPVII
-350 GEWGTSNVDAGS
+350 GEWGTANVDKS
-362 GKTDYDLHREHMFN
+362 PNDYDAHREHMFN

-405 LPVFNQA
+405 LPAFNQA
-412 DLAEKILKAY
+412 DLAERILKAY
-422 YGEDYEPNLISQ
+422 YGNDYDPNLITTD
-434 NDYHKEYQVNF
+434 DYEDYNGYKVIFNQLWSEITLAESTSGLESKYTGVEVILDELPSYNGNLSLRTYNLSEANINHSNITSLTNTLNF
-445 AKQYAEINLAEDANG
+445 SGVTATGKPIKRVTIVWRSSPGTPTLKIKEINLLKVDGTKE
-460 LETNYK
+460 K
-466 AIRLV
+466 A
-471 LAEAPA
+471 APK
-477 SNKEL
+477 NRKDCT
-482 RIRAIKPDNTH
+482 ITP
-493 GDYNYV
+493 Y
-499 RSTDEI
+499 
-505 LNFSTVSQSPI
+505 
-516 NKINLKWRSD
+516 
-526 GSLTINIK
+526 SLPT
-534 HVYLIK
+534 
-540 HDGSTVE
+540 
-547 VVPKTISGGNSTIQA
+547 
-562 TTNSIPNYIKAKI
+562 YIKSKI
-575 SDLKYSTLYY
+575 SDLNYSTLYY
-585 GDKNLVVP
+585 GNENLVVP
-593 PYVTATAYSVDGKKL
+593 PYVTATAYSVNGNKL
-608 QVVKTYE
+608 QAVKTYNTG
-615 SKDVIP
+615 DVIP
-621 AGTGVVLTSENG
+621 AGTGVVLNSEKG
-633 NTYKFS
+633 NTYKFDITNTS
-639 ISDEM
+639 
-644 GEPATG
+644 GELAIG
-650 NLLRG
+650 NMLHG
-655 SDEAQ
+655 SDEAA

-666 RYYMLSLNAD
+666 RYYMLSLNAA
-676 SDPSSVG
+676 SDPTSVG
-683 FYYAKANGAA
+683 FYYARANGAA

-701 YLALSAAQ
+701 YLALPAAQ

-715 PFNETDGIET
+715 LFNETDGISTIPNDKTET
-725 ITNEHHKTTNGI
+725 VNGI

-743 KRLSGQPTRKGVYI
+743 KRLNGQPTKKGIYI
-757 VDGKKMIIK
+757 VDGKKVVIR

>member
-1 MLYSDIFLTFA
+1 MTKRTFT
-12 ASNIINNNRLTMNKR
+12 L
-27 IFTIIC
+27 IC
-33 LLITVITL
+33 LVISVIFL
-41 HAQEFETATEAVKNM
+41 HAQNTEFETATEAVKNM

-68 HKIGVTG
+68 HRIGVTD
-75 VTETETQNGQAVTT
+75 VTQTETMRGQPVTQ

-103 IRVPVTWYPHLDASG
+103 IRVPVTWYPHMNTAG
-118 NIDPAWMNRIQE
+118 NIDNAWMNRIQE

-152 TGKSDENKGWLRA
+152 TGNSNENKGWIRA
-165 TRYNYTQNK
+165 TRYSYSQNK
-174 DLFESIWQQVATE
+174 ATFEKIWQQIANR
-187 FRDYNHLL
+187 FKNYGQLL
-195 LFEGYNEMLDTLDS
+195 IFEGYNEILDTLDS
-209 FNYASYKTDKRIDI
+209 WNYPSFNSEIP
-223 TNEEGEVV
+223 EGSE
-231 AQIPYDADVAQ
+231 QEYPYDAEIAQ
-242 SAYDAVNA
+242 SAYDAINS
-250 YAKSFVETVRATGG
+250 YATSFVQTVRATGG
-264 NNAHRNLIVSTY
+264 NNAYRNLIVSTY

-282 SQGTYNKEPFVK
+282 SEGEKNLEPVVNLN
-294 MQKPE
+294 KPE
-299 DSNHIAFEI
+299 NSNHIIFEV

-315 DDTLRSMEYIARQI
+315 DKVDGVTVLRDSTKIKNQI
-329 DYMVSNIDTF
+329 DYMVGNMKTY
-339 FVQRYNAPIII
+339 FVERYNSPVIF

-362 GKTDYDLHREHMFN
+362 GKTDYDLRRDYMFK
-376 FVDYFVQKM
+376 FVDYFVKKT
-385 KENDIATFYWMGLS
+385 KENDMATFYWMGLS
-399 DKTNRS
+399 NGSNRS

-482 RIRAIKPDNTH
+482 RIRAKKPDDTY

-562 TTNSIPNYIKAKI
+562 TTNSIANYIKAKI

-585 GDKNLVVP
+585 GNKNLVVP
-593 PYVTATAYSVDGKKL
+593 PYVTATAYSVNGKKL

-639 ISDEM
+639 ISDEI

-650 NLLRG
+650 NMLRG

>member
-1 MLYSDIFLTFA
+1 
-12 ASNIINNNRLTMNKR
+12 MNKR

-33 LLITVITL
+33 LFITVITL

-118 NIDPAWMNRIQE
+118 NIDPAWMARIRE

-141 CIINVHHDTGK
+141 CIINVHHDTGHK
-152 TGKSDENKGWLRA
+152 KDENDGNKGWLRA
-165 TRYNYTQNK
+165 KRENYLKNK
-174 DLFESIWQQVATE
+174 ELFEIIWQQIATE
-187 FRDYNHLL
+187 FKDYNHLL

-223 TNEEGEVV
+223 TNEQGDVV

-282 SQGTYNKEPFVK
+282 SQGSYNKEPFVK

-339 FVQRYNAPIII
+339 FVQRYNAPVII

-482 RIRAIKPDNTH
+482 RIRAKKPDDTY

-547 VVPKTISGGNSTIQA
+547 VVPKTIGGGNSTIQA
-562 TTNSIPNYIKAKI
+562 TSNSIPNYIKAKI

-639 ISDEM
+639 ISDEI

-650 NLLRG
+650 NMLRG

-676 SDPSSVG
+676 KDPSSVG

-743 KRLSGQPTRKGVYI
+743 KRLSGQPTQKGVYI

>member
-1 MLYSDIFLTFA
+1 
-12 ASNIINNNRLTMNKR
+12 MNKR
-27 IFTIIC
+27 ISTIIC
-33 LLITVITL
+33 LLATVITL

-75 VTETETQNGQAVTT
+75 VTETETLRQPITK

-118 NIDPAWMNRIQE
+118 NIDPAWMARIRE

-141 CIINVHHDTGK
+141 CIINVHHDTGHK
-152 TGKSDENKGWLRA
+152 KNENDGNKGWLRA
-165 TRYNYTQNK
+165 KLENYTKNK
-174 DLFESIWQQVATE
+174 AIFEKIWQQIANK
-187 FRDYNHLL
+187 FKNYNHLL
-195 LFEGYNEMLDTLDS
+195 LFEGYNEMLDTLGS
-209 FNYASYKTDKRIDI
+209 FNYASYETDKRIDI

-329 DYMVSNIDTF
+329 DYMISNIDTF
-339 FVQRYNAPIII
+339 FVQRYNAPVII
-350 GEWGTSNVDAGS
+350 GEWGTANVDKS
-362 GKTDYDLHREHMFN
+362 PNDYDAHREHMFN

-405 LPVFNQA
+405 LPAFNQA
-412 DLAEKILKAY
+412 DLAERILKAY
-422 YGEDYEPNLISQ
+422 YG
-434 NDYHKEYQVNF
+434 NDYDPNVITTDDYASGYEVKFNNQWSEITLAESTSGLESEYTGIEVILDELPSYSGDLSFRTRTSSSHINHNNITSLINTLNF
-445 AKQYAEINLAEDANG
+445 SSVPTAEKPIKKVTIIWRSSPGTPTLKIKEINLLKANG
-460 LETNYK
+460 TK
-466 AIRLV
+466 V
-471 LAEAPA
+471 
-477 SNKEL
+477 
-482 RIRAIKPDNTH
+482 
-493 GDYNYV
+493 
-499 RSTDEI
+499 
-505 LNFSTVSQSPI
+505 
-516 NKINLKWRSD
+516 
-526 GSLTINIK
+526 
-534 HVYLIK
+534 
-540 HDGSTVE
+540 
-547 VVPKTISGGNSTIQA
+547 
-562 TTNSIPNYIKAKI
+562 NSIPKNFNACTITPYSLPTYIKSKI
-575 SDLKYSTLYY
+575 SDLNYSTLYY
-585 GDKNLVVP
+585 GNENLVVP
-593 PYVTATAYSVDGKKL
+593 PYVTATAYSVNGNKL
-608 QVVKTYE
+608 QAVKTYNTD
-615 SKDVIP
+615 DVIP
-621 AGTGVVLTSENG
+621 AETGVVLYSEKG
-633 NTYKFS
+633 NTYKFD
-639 ISDEM
+639 ITNEI

-650 NLLRG
+650 NMLRG

-676 SDPSSVG
+676 KDPSSVG

>member
-1 MLYSDIFLTFA
+1 MTKRTFT
-12 ASNIINNNRLTMNKR
+12 L
-27 IFTIIC
+27 IC
-33 LLITVITL
+33 LVISVIFL
-41 HAQEFETATEAVKNM
+41 HAQNTEFETATEAVKNM

-68 HKIGVTG
+68 HRIGVTD
-75 VTETETQNGQAVTT
+75 VTQTETMRGQPVTQ

-103 IRVPVTWYPHLDASG
+103 IRVPVTWYPHMNTAG
-118 NIDPAWMNRIQE
+118 NIDNAWMNRIQE

-152 TGKSDENKGWLRA
+152 TGNSNENKGWIRA
-165 TRYNYTQNK
+165 TRYNYSQNK
-174 DLFESIWQQVATE
+174 ATFEKIWQQIANR
-187 FRDYNHLL
+187 FKNYGQLL
-195 LFEGYNEMLDTLDS
+195 IFEGYNEILDTLDS
-209 FNYASYKTDKRIDI
+209 WNYPSYNTDKRIDI

-231 AQIPYDADVAQ
+231 AQIPYDADVAE
-242 SAYDAVNA
+242 SAYDAINS
-250 YAKSFVETVRATGG
+250 YATSFVQTVRATGG
-264 NNAHRNLIVSTY
+264 NNAYRNLIVSTY

-282 SQGTYNKEPFVK
+282 SEGEKNLEPVVNLN
-294 MQKPE
+294 KPE
-299 DSNHIAFEI
+299 NSNHIIFEV

-315 DDTLRSMEYIARQI
+315 DKVDGVTVLRDSTKIKNQI
-329 DYMVSNIDTF
+329 DYMVGNMKTY
-339 FVQRYNAPIII
+339 FVERYNSPVIF

-362 GKTDYDLHREHMFN
+362 GKTDYDLRRDYMFK
-376 FVDYFVQKM
+376 FVDYFIKKT
-385 KENDIATFYWMGLS
+385 KENDMATFYWMGLS
-399 DKTNRS
+399 NGSSRS

-434 NDYHKEYQVNF
+434 NDYHKGYQVNF

-482 RIRAIKPDNTH
+482 RIRAIKPDDTY

-516 NKINLKWRSD
+516 KKINLKWRSS

-585 GDKNLVVP
+585 GNKNLVVP
-593 PYVTATAYSVDGKKL
+593 PYVTATAYSVNGKKL

-639 ISDEM
+639 ISDEI

-743 KRLSGQPTRKGVYI
+743 KRLNGQPTRKGVYI

>member
-1 MLYSDIFLTFA
+1 LPYSDIFLTFA
-12 ASNIINNNRLTMNKR
+12 ASNIINNRLTMNKR

-33 LLITVITL
+33 LLATFITL

-75 VTETETQNGQAVTT
+75 VTETETLREPITK

-141 CIINVHHDTGK
+141 CIINVHHDTGHK
-152 TGKSDENKGWLRA
+152 KNENDGNKGWLRA
-165 TRYNYTQNK
+165 KRENYLKNK
-174 DLFESIWQQVATE
+174 ELFEIIWQQIATE
-187 FRDYNHLL
+187 FKDYNHLL
-195 LFEGYNEMLDTLDS
+195 LFEGYNEMLDTLGS
-209 FNYASYKTDKRIDI
+209 FNYASYETDKRIDI
-223 TNEEGEVV
+223 TNEQGDVV

-339 FVQRYNAPIII
+339 FVQRYNAPVII

-405 LPVFNQA
+405 LPAFNQA
-412 DLAEKILKAY
+412 DLAERILKAY

-540 HDGSTVE
+540 HDGSTAE

-639 ISDEM
+639 ISDEI

-650 NLLRG
+650 NMLRG

-666 RYYMLSLNAD
+666 RYYMLSLNAA
-676 SDPSSVG
+676 SDPTSVG
-683 FYYAKANGAA
+683 FYYARANGAA

-701 YLALSAAQ
+701 YLALPAAQ

-715 PFNETDGIET
+715 LFNET
-725 ITNEHHKTTNGI
+725 NGI
-737 WYTIDG
+737 STIPNDKTETANGFWYTIDG
-743 KRLSGQPTRKGVYI
+743 KRLNGQPTKKGVYI
-757 VDGKKMIIK
+757 VDGKKVVIR

>member
-1 MLYSDIFLTFA
+1 
-12 ASNIINNNRLTMNKR
+12 MNKR

-33 LLITVITL
+33 LLITVIML

-75 VTETETQNGQAVTT
+75 VTEIETLRGQAVTT

-118 NIDPAWMNRIQE
+118 NINPAWMNRIQE

-152 TGKSDENKGWLRA
+152 TGNSNENKGWIRA
-165 TRYNYTQNK
+165 TRYNYSQNK
-174 DLFESIWQQVATE
+174 ATFEKIWQQIANR
-187 FRDYNHLL
+187 FKNYGQLL
-195 LFEGYNEMLDTLDS
+195 IFEGYNEILDTLDS

-250 YAKSFVETVRATGG
+250 YAKNFVETVRATGG

-282 SQGTYNKEPFVK
+282 SQGSYNKEPFVK

-339 FVQRYNAPIII
+339 FVQRYNAPVII

-362 GKTDYDLHREHMFN
+362 GKTDYDLHRDYMFN

-405 LPVFNQA
+405 LPAFNQA
-412 DLAEKILKAY
+412 DLAERILKAY
-422 YGEDYEPNLISQ
+422 YGNDYDPNLITTD
-434 NDYHKEYQVNF
+434 DYASGYEVKFNNQWS
-445 AKQYAEINLAEDANG
+445 EITLAESASG
-460 LETNYK
+460 LESEYTGIEVILDEIPSYSGDLSFRVYYSLSNNDDRDNK
-466 AIRLV
+466 NNITSINNTLLFNSVSRSPIKRVTIVWRTASGTPTLKIKSIRL
-471 LAEAPA
+471 
-477 SNKEL
+477 
-482 RIRAIKPDNTH
+482 
-493 GDYNYV
+493 
-499 RSTDEI
+499 
-505 LNFSTVSQSPI
+505 
-516 NKINLKWRSD
+516 LKSD
-526 GSLTINIK
+526 GSKKSVTPTINNKCTITP
-534 HVYLIK
+534 YLLP
-540 HDGSTVE
+540 T
-547 VVPKTISGGNSTIQA
+547 
-562 TTNSIPNYIKAKI
+562 YIKSKI
-575 SDLKYSTLYY
+575 SDLNYSTLYY
-585 GDKNLVVP
+585 GNENLVVP
-593 PYVTATAYSVDGKKL
+593 PYVTATAYSVNGNKL
-608 QVVKTYE
+608 QAVKTYNTD
-615 SKDVIP
+615 DVIP
-621 AGTGVVLTSENG
+621 AGAGVVLNSEKG
-633 NTYKFS
+633 NTYKFDITNAS
-639 ISDEM
+639 
-644 GEPATG
+644 GEPAIG
-650 NLLRG
+650 NMLRG
-655 SDEAQ
+655 SDEAA

-666 RYYMLSLNAD
+666 RYYMLSLNAA
-676 SDPSSVG
+676 SDPTSVG
-683 FYYAKANGAA
+683 FYYARANGAA

-701 YLALSAAQ
+701 YLALPTAQ

-715 PFNETDGIET
+715 LFNETDGIST
-725 ITNEHHKTTNGI
+725 IPNDKTETTNGI

-743 KRLSGQPTRKGVYI
+743 KRLNGQPTKKGVYI
-757 VDGKKMIIK
+757 VDGKKVVIR

>member
-1 MLYSDIFLTFA
+1 
-12 ASNIINNNRLTMNKR
+12 MNKR

-33 LLITVITL
+33 LLITVVTL

-75 VTETETQNGQAVTT
+75 VTETETLRGQAVTT

-118 NIDPAWMNRIQE
+118 NIAPAWMNRIQE

-141 CIINVHHDTGK
+141 CIINVHHDTGHK
-152 TGKSDENKGWLRA
+152 KNENDGNKGWLRA
-165 TRYNYTQNK
+165 KLENYTKNK
-174 DLFESIWQQVATE
+174 ATFEKIWQQIANK
-187 FRDYNHLL
+187 FKNYNHLL
-195 LFEGYNEMLDTLDS
+195 LFEGYNEMLDTLGS
-209 FNYASYKTDKRIDI
+209 FNYASYETDKRINI
-223 TNEEGEVV
+223 TNKQGDVV

-250 YAKSFVETVRATGG
+250 YAKSFVETVRASGG

-339 FVQRYNAPIII
+339 FVQRYNAPVII

-405 LPVFNQA
+405 LPAFNQA
-412 DLAEKILKAY
+412 DLAERILKAY
-422 YGEDYEPNLISQ
+422 YGNDYEPNLITT
-434 NDYHKEYQVNF
+434 NDYEDYNGYEVNF
-445 AKQYAEINLAEDANG
+445 TKQWAEITLAESTSG
-460 LETNYK
+460 LESEYTGIEVILDELPSYNGNLSFRTYNLSEANINHSNITSLTN
-466 AIRLV
+466 
-471 LAEAPA
+471 
-477 SNKEL
+477 
-482 RIRAIKPDNTH
+482 T
-493 GDYNYV
+493 
-499 RSTDEI
+499 
-505 LNFSTVSQSPI
+505 LNFSGIATTGKPI
-516 NKINLKWRSD
+516 KRVTIVWRSSPGAPTLKIKEIKLLKAD
-526 GSLTINIK
+526 GT
-534 HVYLIK
+534 
-540 HDGSTVE
+540 
-547 VVPKTISGGNSTIQA
+547 KTR
-562 TTNSIPNYIKAKI
+562 SIPKNRNACTITPYSLPTYIKSKI
-575 SDLKYSTLYY
+575 SDLNYSTLYY
-585 GDKNLVVP
+585 GNENLVVP
-593 PYVTATAYSVDGKKL
+593 PYVTATAYSVNGNKL
-608 QVVKTYE
+608 QAVKTYNTD
-615 SKDVIP
+615 DVIP
-621 AGTGVVLTSENG
+621 ARTGVVLYSEKG
-633 NTYKFS
+633 NTYKFDITNAS
-639 ISDEM
+639 
-644 GEPATG
+644 GESAIG
-650 NLLRG
+650 NMLRG
-655 SDEAQ
+655 SDEAA

-666 RYYMLSLNAD
+666 RYYMLSLNAA
-676 SDPSSVG
+676 SDPTSVG
-683 FYYAKANGAA
+683 FYYARANGAA

-701 YLALSAAQ
+701 YLALPAAQ

-715 PFNETDGIET
+715 LFNETDGISTIPNDKAET
-725 ITNEHHKTTNGI
+725 ANGI

>member
-118 NIDPAWMNRIQE
+118 NIDPAWMARIRE

-165 TRYNYTQNK
+165 KRENYLKNK
-174 DLFESIWQQVATE
+174 ERFEMIWQQIATE
-187 FRDYNHLL
+187 FKDYNHLL

-209 FNYASYKTDKRIDI
+209 FNYASYKTDKRINI
-223 TNEEGEVV
+223 TNEQGDVV

-339 FVQRYNAPIII
+339 FVQRYNAPVII

-362 GKTDYDLHREHMFN
+362 GKTDYDLHRDYMFN

-593 PYVTATAYSVDGKKL
+593 PYVTATAYSVNGKKL

-639 ISDEM
+639 ISDEI

-650 NLLRG
+650 NMLRG

-676 SDPSSVG
+676 KDPSSVG

-743 KRLSGQPTRKGVYI
+743 KRLNGQPTRKGVYI

>member
-1 MLYSDIFLTFA
+1 MK
-12 ASNIINNNRLTMNKR
+12 KR

-33 LLITVITL
+33 LLVTVIML

-75 VTETETQNGQAVTT
+75 VTETETLRGQAVTT

-103 IRVPVTWYPHLDASG
+103 IRVPVTWYPHLDTSG

-141 CIINVHHDTGK
+141 CIINVHHDTGHK
-152 TGKSDENKGWLRA
+152 KNENDGNKGWLRA
-165 TRYNYTQNK
+165 KLENYTKNK
-174 DLFESIWQQVATE
+174 AIFEKIWQQIANK
-187 FRDYNHLL
+187 FKNYNHLL
-195 LFEGYNEMLDTLDS
+195 LFEGYNEMLDTLGS
-209 FNYASYKTDKRIDI
+209 FNYASYETDKRIDI
-223 TNEEGEVV
+223 TNKQGDVV

-339 FVQRYNAPIII
+339 FVQRYNAPVII
-350 GEWGTSNVDAGS
+350 GEWGTANVDKS
-362 GKTDYDLHREHMFN
+362 PNDYDAHREHMFN

-405 LPVFNQA
+405 LPAFNQA
-412 DLAEKILKAY
+412 DLAERILKAY
-422 YGEDYEPNLISQ
+422 YGNDYEPNLISQ

-562 TTNSIPNYIKAKI
+562 TSNSIPNYIKAKI

-639 ISDEM
+639 ISDEI

-650 NLLRG
+650 NMLRG

-666 RYYMLSLNAD
+666 CYYMLSLNAD
-676 SDPSSVG
+676 KDPSSVG

-725 ITNEHHKTTNGI
+725 ITNEHHKTTNDI